1 MPLQP
6 PNLDNRDF
14 ESLVREARNRIP
26 QYLPEWTD
34 WNDSDPGITLLQL
47 HAWLTETILYR
58 LNQVPDLN
66 YIKFLQMLGVEQRP
80 AKPAQANLTF
90 LLKPA
95 KKIQVSEIFIPKGT
109 LVGVSAQDLE
119 EPLFFE
125 TDQTLTAISARLE
138 KLVRLEADEVTIADL
153 TQDNNTEG
161 SHFLPFGDPATPKT
175 SLLLGFSAELPFS
188 RQEIGLQIDLTE
200 SGQAL
205 LSPPEVSQCGPEQVA
220 ADIPQ
225 LGWEYWNGLDW
236 SELVVDTAGDKTR
249 QFTQS
254 GQVYFRVAA
263 QMPSVV
269 APASVE
275 QLVEQLKAEKAG
287 LRYWLRV
294 RFKAGSYAKAPQ
306 FDRILTN
313 TVQATA
319 AQTVFDEAVGSSNGN
334 PNQVMK
340 LRFFPVLAEPALE
353 LEVDEGSGF
362 QTWKQVPDFYDQTPE
377 AAVYLF
383 NRNSGEITFGD
394 GLRGRIPVAGQFN
407 VIARHYRYGGGK
419 SSNVGAK
426 TIIELATAIP
436 QVESVTNYRPATGGN
451 AEEVLS
457 DTKLRAA
464 RNLKSRSRAVTL
476 EDFTELAK
484 ETPGALVARST
495 AYVASSVGGKQ
506 TIHVV
511 IVPQSQDAKPVPSE
525 VARQLVCRYLDER
538 RLVTT
543 QLQVQG
549 PHYHDIDV
557 VLDVRATDEAD
568 LKTVKTAIDTRLKQY
583 FHPLQGGPDNQGW
596 SFGRDIY
603 YSELLR
609 EIMLLPGIRRVV
621 RLQLSKLL
629 PRIDAITH
637 KAADPPYFSTQS
649 EAQAAATALLEQER
663 QAFLY
668 LSSYPTAAI
677 AEVTVSIPG
686 VDEQAPPGERFQ
698 KRYYVAARYDCSDLP
713 VADGALIALRQADIS
728 VAYDRGGAP

>member
-1 MPLQP
+1 MPLHP

-66 YIKFLQMLGVEQRP
+66 YIKFLQLLGIEQKP

-95 KKIQVSEIFIPKGT
+95 NKINDSEILIPKGT
-109 LVGVSAQDLE
+109 LVGVSARDLE

-125 TDQTLTAISARLE
+125 TDQTLTAISARLK
-138 KLVRLEADEVTIADL
+138 KLVRLEADATTIADL

-161 SHFLPFGDPATPKT
+161 SYFLPFGDPTTPQT
-175 SLLLGFSAELPFS
+175 SLLLGFSGELPFS
-188 RQEIGLQIDLTE
+188 RQEIGLQIDLTD

-205 LSPPEVSQCGPEQVA
+205 LAPPEVSQCGSEQGA
-220 ADIPQ
+220 ADTPQ
-225 LGWEYWNGLDW
+225 LVWEYWNGLDW
-236 SELVVDTAGDKTR
+236 SELVVDTAGDETR

-254 GQVYFRVAA
+254 GQVYFRVPA
-263 QMPSVV
+263 QMPAVV
-269 APASVE
+269 WPDVNIQQPLQPDSAS
-275 QLVEQLKAEKAG
+275 LN
-287 LRYWLRV
+287 YWLRV
-294 RFKAGSYAKAPQ
+294 RFKAGSYAKAPKL
-306 FDRILTN
+306 DRILTN

-319 AQTVFDEAVGSSNGN
+319 AQTVFDEAVGSSDGK
-334 PNQVMK
+334 PNQVMS
-340 LRFFPVLAEPALE
+340 LRFYPVLAEPALE

-362 QTWKQVPDFYDQTPE
+362 QVWKQVPDFYDQKPD
-377 AAVYLF
+377 AAVYVF

-419 SSNVGAK
+419 RSNVGTN
-426 TIIELATAIP
+426 TITELATAVRG
-436 QVESVTNYRPATGGN
+436 VESVINYRPAIGGED
-451 AEEVLS
+451 EEVLS

-484 ETPGALVARST
+484 ATPGALVARST
-495 AYVASSVGGKQ
+495 AYVASSDGGGQ

-511 IVPQSQDAKPVPSE
+511 IVPQSQGAKPVPSE

-549 PHYHDIDV
+549 PQYHDIDV
-557 VLDVRATDEAD
+557 VLNVRTTDDAE
-568 LKTVKTAIDTRLKQY
+568 LKQVKNAIDARLQQY
-583 FHPLQGGPDNQGW
+583 FHPLQGGPEGQGW
-596 SFGRDIY
+596 PFGQDVY

-621 RLQLSKLL
+621 QLQLFKLL
-629 PRIDAITH
+629 PRIDATTH
-637 KAADPPYFSTQS
+637 KTTDSSYFSTQS
-649 EAQAAATALLEQER
+649 EAQAAAAVLLDQEQKAFSYLNSNSTAE
-663 QAFLY
+663 
-668 LSSYPTAAI
+668 I
-677 AEVTVSIPG
+677 VEVTVSIPG
-686 VDEQAPPGERFQ
+686 AEKKSPPEAPFQ
-698 KRYYVAARYDCSDLP
+698 KRYYVAAKYDCSDLP